1 MHEVLDCV
9 TVKNATL
16 PEEEILAYVAH
27 VEKENPNRS
36 IESMTIELDGDYVN
50 LSYVLK
56 PVPFERIRR
65 ITGYLVGT
73 MDNWNDA
80 KRAEE
85 RDRVKHNLS

>member
-1 MHEVLDCV
+1 MSNVLDLV
-9 TVKNATL
+9 TVKNGEL
-16 PEEEILAYVAH
+16 SQEEILAYVAH

-36 IESMTIELDGDYVN
+36 IEALTIELYGEFVN
-50 LSYVLK
+50 LSYTLK

-73 MDNWNDA
+73 MDHWNDA

-85 RDRVKHNLS
+85 RDRVKHSL

>member
-1 MHEVLDCV
+1 MKQVLDLV
-9 TVKNATL
+9 TVKNGEL

-36 IESMTIELDGDYVN
+36 IESLTIELDGEFVN
-50 LSYVLK
+50 LSYTLK

-85 RDRVKHNLS
+85 RDRVKHSL

>member
-1 MHEVLDCV
+1 MSNVLDLV
-9 TVKNATL
+9 TVKNGEL
-16 PEEEILAYVAH
+16 SQEEILAYVNH

-36 IESMTIELDGDYVN
+36 IEALTIELDGEYVN
-50 LSYVLK
+50 LSYTLK

-85 RDRVKHNLS
+85 RDRVKHSL

>member
-1 MHEVLDCV
+1 MKQVLDLV
-9 TVKNATL
+9 TVKNGEL

-36 IESMTIELDGDYVN
+36 IESLTIELDGEFVN
-50 LSYVLK
+50 LSYTLE

-85 RDRVKHNLS
+85 RDRVKHSL